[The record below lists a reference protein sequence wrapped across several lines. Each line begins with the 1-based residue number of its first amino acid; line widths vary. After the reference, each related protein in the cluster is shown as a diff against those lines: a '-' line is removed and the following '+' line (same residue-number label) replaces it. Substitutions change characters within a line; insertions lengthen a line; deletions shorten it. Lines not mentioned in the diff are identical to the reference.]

1 MSDLLDNLE
10 GLPQHLTVEKG
21 EIIMPTRLHDQSK
34 SDLPEKLAAPA
45 QRALAGADIQNLKQ
59 LSKFSETEIKK
70 LHGIGQNALKQLRNA
85 LNAKGLSFASEKGDL
100 PTNIGN
106 PARNA
111 LANVGIQTLKQL
123 TKFTEAEIKQLH
135 AVGPNALGKLRL
147 ALQAKGLSF
156 AARKEKKR

>member
-1 MSDLLDNLE
+1 
-10 GLPQHLTVEKG
+10 
-21 EIIMPTRLHDQSK
+21 MPTPKRDRSK
-34 SDLPEKLAAPA
+34 SDLPEELAAPA
-45 QRALAGADIQNLKQ
+45 QRALAGAGIQNLKQ
-59 LSKFSETEIKK
+59 LSKFSETEIKQ
-70 LHGIGQNALKQLRNA
+70 LHAIGPNALKQLRSS
-85 LNAKGLSFASEKGDL
+85 LTAKGLSFASEKGDL

-135 AVGPNALGKLRL
+135 GAGPNALGKLRL

-156 AARKEKKR
+156 AARKEKKG